1 MTAGQ
6 SNHRF
11 NNSGFSIEA
20 LEALEVEI
28 RDKYNPNGE
37 DKYETLVHNI
47 CDAAKARLITSTGS
61 GEADRFVARQLLA
74 SDADKAVDGLEFL
87 TGRSNLV
94 RLWGDGDKVLA
105 AQGQGTLIVGP
116 QGVGKSTLGQLF
128 VFTRMRLLPSPT
140 LLDYAVAEDDRPI
153 LYLALDRPDQIA
165 QSMARMVD
173 TGNEDVAA
181 KLKRQLIVKTTIPFK
196 ADLDPDL
203 FAEYALETGR
213 DLGLVVCDSV
223 KDLLTDVNSGEAG
236 IGVQYDD
243 TNPARQRH
251 RHSRASSSTEGESG

>member
-47 CDAAKARLITSTGS
+47 CDAAKTRLIISTGS

-87 TGRSNLV
+87 TGRSNLF
-94 RLWGDGDKVLA
+94 RLWG
-105 AQGQGTLIVGP
+105 
-116 QGVGKSTLGQLF
+116 
-128 VFTRMRLLPSPT
+128 
-140 LLDYAVAEDDRPI
+140 VAIKFWRRRDRE
-153 LYLALDRPDQIA
+153 R
-165 QSMARMVD
+165 
-173 TGNEDVAA
+173 
-181 KLKRQLIVKTTIPFK
+181 
-196 ADLDPDL
+196 
-203 FAEYALETGR
+203 
-213 DLGLVVCDSV
+213 
-223 KDLLTDVNSGEAG
+223 
-236 IGVQYDD
+236 
-243 TNPARQRH
+243 
-251 RHSRASSSTEGESG
+251 